1 MAQKSAGGT
10 SDSKQQGSSSEDG
23 DKASKVSPGNEKGP
37 KLRLK
42 SRKRNRYTEDPS
54 PENKR
59 LKQSSGELGKT
70 PLHILVPETC
80 DPDIIPVY
88 QEGLPEN
95 VESEGF
101 CHKEERVPDT
111 EAVGKGTST
120 SDSESDMTHEVTGN
134 RYSLRSSLFSPSSTD
149 SDTVKSPK
157 KKDEERSMKESLSN
171 SANHDSANKSTI
183 LTDKKVKTSEEII
196 SLGEKGDGYIQSSP
210 IFQIYRKSN
219 MESPDVNRKEACGD
233 DDAESPLLLKVTRST
248 ENQTSPAQTR
258 LFDEDC
264 ISSPAAN
271 TSFKNFKNLSQGRRK
286 GKLNQSKL
294 TISQERKKKMEAG
307 EDWLNASKP
316 AAKDS
321 PTMRQSTL
329 SQVFMNMPSKPQPE
343 KTETENIQKAIE
355 LSLKDVS
362 HNPGRKSSET
372 SDLKRIE
379 KENISPFKR
388 PLTPRKCK
396 NNEQRQ
402 NSLKVKRRNK
412 KSPSIDCDP
421 DETVGPGSLN
431 TGPTE
436 ASQGQMSMLPA
447 LNGSV
452 DPGVQLSL
460 LCDDS
465 QSLKSDDLPDIDP
478 DPVGDSSHVGNLT
491 DFRIEDL
498 RKSTNPLT
506 STCIDVDD
514 PPGGEEEESQSI
526 PCSMKFGGC
535 RKRFI
540 RIPENFSEEPGN
552 NFQSL
557 EEDGFIPKH
566 EDSFDRVPSK
576 EQPNFAHVD
585 VVRKQDERRKLPA
598 HKCDECREYYEGLGL
613 SEEEIQKRMQT
624 CSRHRAKHAAPGT
637 PEHFWDIG
645 MEDTLECEERGYVQT
660 KDPDKEKPR
669 FRRKRQLNKMF

>member
-1 MAQKSAGGT
+1 M
-10 SDSKQQGSSSEDG
+10 
-23 DKASKVSPGNEKGP
+23 
-37 KLRLK
+37 
-42 SRKRNRYTEDPS
+42 
-54 PENKR
+54 
-59 LKQSSGELGKT
+59 
-70 PLHILVPETC
+70 
-80 DPDIIPVY
+80 
-88 QEGLPEN
+88 
-95 VESEGF
+95 
-101 CHKEERVPDT
+101 
-111 EAVGKGTST
+111 
-120 SDSESDMTHEVTGN
+120 
-134 RYSLRSSLFSPSSTD
+134 
-149 SDTVKSPK
+149 
-157 KKDEERSMKESLSN
+157 
-171 SANHDSANKSTI
+171 
-183 LTDKKVKTSEEII
+183 
-196 SLGEKGDGYIQSSP
+196 
-210 IFQIYRKSN
+210 
-219 MESPDVNRKEACGD
+219 
-233 DDAESPLLLKVTRST
+233 DA
-248 ENQTSPAQTR
+248 
-258 LFDEDC
+258 D
-264 ISSPAAN
+264 
-271 TSFKNFKNLSQGRRK
+271 
-286 GKLNQSKL
+286 
-294 TISQERKKKMEAG
+294 
-307 EDWLNASKP
+307 EDWLNATKP

-321 PTMRQSTL
+321 PTLRQSTL

-343 KTETENIQKAIE
+343 KTETDDIQKAIE

-362 HNPGRKSSET
+362 HNQGRKSSET
-372 SDLKRIE
+372 SDVKIIE
-379 KENISPFKR
+379 KENLSPFKR

-396 NNEQRQ
+396 NNTLRQ
-402 NSLKVKRRNK
+402 NGLKVKRRNK
-412 KSPSIDCDP
+412 RSPSIDCDP
-421 DETVGPGSLN
+421 DETVAPGSLN

-436 ASQGQMSMLPA
+436 ASQGQVSFLPP

-465 QSLKSDDLPDIDP
+465 QSLKSDDLPDIDVNP
-478 DPVGDSSHVGNLT
+478 AGDSSHIGNLT

-514 PPGGEEEESQSI
+514 PQGGGEEESQSI
-526 PCSMKFGGC
+526 PCSMKFGGG
-535 RKRFI
+535 RKRYI

-552 NFQSL
+552 NFQNI
-557 EEDGFIPKH
+557 EEDDFIPDH
-566 EDSFDRVPSK
+566 EDSFDREIVDSFTFNRVPSK